1 MKNGKN
7 GKNGSNGK
15 DHKIAYIDGVA
26 HQIKSSHTS
35 VLKFVREHVGKD
47 KIPSLCDDPNLVPYG
62 ACRVCSVDVALKK
75 DGPTKTVA
83 SCHTPVTEGS
93 YILTNNEDLT
103 KLRKNIVELV
113 LTDHPMTCSTCE
125 VNNNC
130 ELQTV
135 ANDLGINEH
144 RYNKPKQN
152 KGIPKDTS
160 HAYMR
165 MNLDNCI
172 NCGRCVRACDEIQ
185 GSFVLTMSGR
195 GFDSKITTDNDLMF
209 GDSSCVSCGACAHT
223 CPTDAISD
231 VFASKSADYD
241 EKVRTTCSYCGVG
254 CNLEASVKDGK
265 VVSIDTP
272 KETEVNAGHT
282 CLKGRYAFGF
292 YDHPDRLRNP
302 LIKRN
307 GKFEKASW
315 DEAYDYIKN
324 KLEKIIKENGP
335 DAIAGISSA
344 RCTNEENY
352 VFQKMIRATI
362 GTNNI
367 DCCARI
373 CHSPTAWGMQQTF
386 GTGAATNSTEDIYH
400 ADLFLVIGANPTNA
414 HPVTGAKIKQ
424 QVMKGKKLIVLDPIT
439 TDVAKLADYHIRL
452 RPGTNVAVLNM
463 MLYFIVESK
472 LHKEDFIL
480 SRTEGF
486 ENFLK
491 EIKKLDID
499 HLAKVAGVDKQQV
512 KEAAIAYAT
521 AKNSME
527 FHGLGVTEQEQG
539 SKTVMLIADLAM
551 ITGNI
556 GRPGVGVNPLR
567 GQNNVQGAAD
577 MGCQPHQGAGYFPVA
592 DEKIQNFYTEKYG
605 VVHPTKAGLKIP
617 EIFDAA
623 INKEVKAVWI
633 IGEDVV
639 QTDPNS
645 AHVAKAMNS
654 LDLLVVQEIFMS
666 ETAKHAD
673 VVLPGTT
680 FLEKDGTFTNT
691 ERRVQRVNKAAEPL
705 PGTKPDG
712 LIVTEMM
719 QKLGYDQ
726 KLYDADEVLAE
737 IADVVPFF
745 KGITRE
751 RLGKL
756 GLQWPVKEDGT
767 DTKILHRKEF
777 KLGKGRI
784 KYFDW
789 KESSELEKNK
799 KDFPLILTTS
809 RVLQH
814 YNAATMTKRTK
825 NIKIVDEDILLIHP
839 KDAKYRELSTGD
851 VARLYSGR
859 GEVSLKVE
867 VTEKVKAGI
876 VFTTFH
882 FPEHMVNMVTG
893 HGKDEETMCA
903 EYKVSAVEVQKISN
917 QFKTEVSTEKDQA
930 EVTKTLRT

>member
-1 MKNGKN
+1 MSAEKR
-7 GKNGSNGK
+7 
-15 DHKIAYIDGVA
+15 KIAYIDGKPYE
-26 HQIKSSHTS
+26 IGSNHTS
-35 VLKFVREHVGKD
+35 ILKFVNSYLGEKKV
-47 KIPSLCDDPNLVPYG
+47 PTLCDDPNLVPYG
-62 ACRVCSVDVALKK
+62 ACRVCSVEVALEK
-75 DGPTKTVA
+75 DGPTKVVA
-83 SCHTPVTEGS
+83 SCHTPVDENQHIFTD
-93 YILTNNEDLT
+93 NEDL
-103 KLRKNIVELV
+103 KNLRKNIVELV
-113 LTDHPMTCSTCE
+113 LTDHPMNCNACE
-125 VNNNC
+125 VDQNC
-130 ELQTV
+130 ELQDV
-135 ANDLGINEH
+135 ANDLGIIKH
-144 RYNKPKQN
+144 RYNNPKQHN
-152 KGIPKDTS
+152 RVPKDTS
-160 HAYMR
+160 HDYMR

-195 GFDSKITTDNDLMF
+195 GFESRITTDNDMLF

-231 VFASKSADYD
+231 VFQSKSAKIDK
-241 EKVRTTCSYCGVG
+241 KVRTTCSYCGVG
-254 CNLEASVKDGK
+254 CNLETSIKDNK
-265 VVSIDTP
+265 VVAINTP

-282 CLKGRYAFGF
+282 CIKGRYAFGF
-292 YDHPDRLRNP
+292 YDHPDRLKSP

-307 GKFEKASW
+307 GKFEEVSW
-315 DEAYDYIKN
+315 DEAYDFIKKKLN
-324 KLEKIIKENGP
+324 KITKENGP
-335 DAIAGISSA
+335 DAVAGISSA

-352 VFQKMIRATI
+352 VFQKMIRAVI

-400 ADLFLVIGANPTNA
+400 ADLFIIIGANPSNA

-424 QVMKGKKLIVLDPIT
+424 QAMKGKKLIVIDPIT
-439 TDVAKLADYHIRL
+439 TELAKLADYHIKL

-463 MLYFIVESK
+463 MLYFIVKSK
-472 LHKEDFIL
+472 MYDKKFVET
-480 SRTEGF
+480 RTEGF
-486 ENFLK
+486 DTFVR
-491 EIKKLDID
+491 EIEKQNID
-499 HLAKVAGVDKQQV
+499 ELANIAGVDKQQV

-521 AKNSME
+521 ARNAME
-527 FHGLGVTEQEQG
+527 FHGLGVTEHTQG

-577 MGCQPHQGAGYFPVA
+577 MGCQPHQGAGYLPV
-592 DEKIQNFYTEKYG
+592 DDKKIQNFYTEKYG

-617 EIFDAA
+617 QIFDGAK
-623 INKEVKAVWI
+623 NKEVKALWI

-645 AHVAKAMNS
+645 THVVEALNS

-666 ETAKHAD
+666 ETAKLAT

-691 ERRVQRVNKAAEPL
+691 ERRIQRVNQAAKPL

-712 LIVTEMM
+712 IIVTEMM
-719 QKLGYDQ
+719 RKLDYNQ
-726 KLYDADEVLAE
+726 PIYDADQVLAE

-745 KGITRE
+745 KGVTRE
-751 RLGKL
+751 RLGKF
-756 GLQWPVKEDGT
+756 GLQWPVQEDGT
-767 DTKILHRKEF
+767 DTKILHKDTF
-777 KLGKGRI
+777 KLGKGRL
-784 KYFDW
+784 KNFNW
-789 KESSELEKNK
+789 QESPEIENNK
-799 KDFPLILTTS
+799 KDYPLILTTS

-814 YNAATMTKRTK
+814 YNAATMTRRTNNV
-825 NIKIVDEDILLIHP
+825 NIVKEDILLVHP
-839 KDAKYRELSTGD
+839 KDAEKRGLNIGD
-851 VARLYSGR
+851 IARLYSSR
-859 GEVSLKVE
+859 GEVALKVE
-867 VTEKVKAGI
+867 VTDKVKKGI

-917 QFKTEVSTEKDQA
+917 KFKTKIESSEKQA
-930 EVTKTLRT
+930 EVV

>member
-1 MKNGKN
+1 MSAEKRKV
-7 GKNGSNGK
+7 
-15 DHKIAYIDGVA
+15 AYIDGKPYEIG
-26 HQIKSSHTS
+26 QNHTS
-35 VLKFVREHVGKD
+35 ILKFVKSYLGEKKV
-47 KIPSLCDDPNLVPYG
+47 PTLCDDPNLAPYG
-62 ACRVCSVDVALKK
+62 ACRVCSVEVALEK
-75 DGPTKTVA
+75 DGPTKVVA
-83 SCHTPVTEGS
+83 SCHTPVGENQHIFTSNDG
-93 YILTNNEDLT
+93 LQN
-103 KLRKNIVELV
+103 LRKNIVELV
-113 LTDHPMTCSTCE
+113 LTDHPMNCDTCE
-125 VNNNC
+125 VDKNC

-135 ANDLGINEH
+135 ANDLGISDH
-144 RYNKPKQN
+144 RYNNPKQH
-152 KGIPKDTS
+152 KGTPKDTS
-160 HAYMR
+160 HSYMR

-195 GFDSKITTDNDLMF
+195 GFESRITTDNDMLF

-231 VFASKSADYD
+231 VFQSKSVKVDK
-241 EKVRTTCSYCGVG
+241 KVRTTCSYCGVG
-254 CNLEASVKDGK
+254 CNLETSIKDGK
-265 VVSIDTP
+265 VVAIDTP

-282 CLKGRYAFGF
+282 CIKGRYAFGF
-292 YDHPDRLRNP
+292 YDHPDRLRSP

-307 GKFEKASW
+307 GKFEEASW
-315 DEAYDYIKN
+315 DDAYEYIKQ
-324 KLEKIIKENGP
+324 KLEKIKNESGP

-352 VFQKMIRATI
+352 VFQKMIRAAI

-439 TDVAKLADYHIRL
+439 TDIAKLADYHIRL

-463 MLYFIVESK
+463 MLYYIVK
-472 LHKEDFIL
+472 GNLLNKDFVEN
-480 SRTEGF
+480 RTEGF
-486 ENFLK
+486 DEFLNH
-491 EIKKLDID
+491 INGLDID
-499 HLAKVAGVDKQQV
+499 HLASVAGVDKQLV

-527 FHGLGVTEQEQG
+527 FHGLGVTEHEQG

-556 GRPGVGVNPLR
+556 GRRGVGVNPLR

-592 DEKIQNFYTEKYG
+592 DKKIQDFYTEKYG
-605 VVHPTKAGLKIP
+605 AVHPTKAGLKIP

-623 INKEVKAVWI
+623 INKEVKGLWI
-633 IGEDVV
+633 IGEDIV

-645 AHVAKAMNS
+645 AHVIKAMES

-666 ETAKHAD
+666 ETAKLAD

-712 LIVTEMM
+712 VIVTEMM

-726 KLYDADEVLAE
+726 PTYDADQVLAE
-737 IADVVPFF
+737 VADVVPFF

-767 DTKILHRKEF
+767 DTKILHEKEF
-777 KLGKGRI
+777 KLGKGRL
-784 KYFDW
+784 KSFDW
-789 KESSELEKNK
+789 KESTEIKNNIK
-799 KDFPLILTTS
+799 EYPLILTTS

-814 YNAATMTKRTK
+814 YNAATMTRRTK
-825 NIKIVDEDILLIHP
+825 NLNIVDEDILLVNPI
-839 KDAKYRELSTGD
+839 DAKERELSNGD
-851 VARLYSGR
+851 IARLYSGR

-867 VTEKVKAGI
+867 VTDKVKEGI

-893 HGKDEETMCA
+893 DGKDEETKCA
-903 EYKVSAVEVQKISN
+903 EYKVSAVQVQKISN
-917 QFKTEVSTEKDQA
+917 KFKTEISPSEKQA
-930 EVTKTLRT
+930 EIVRN

>member
-1 MKNGKN
+1 MSAEKRKV
-7 GKNGSNGK
+7 
-15 DHKIAYIDGVA
+15 AYIDGKPYE
-26 HQIKSSHTS
+26 IGPNHTS
-35 VLKFVREHVGKD
+35 ILKFVKSYLGEKKV
-47 KIPSLCDDPNLVPYG
+47 PTLCDDPNLAPYG
-62 ACRVCSVDVALKK
+62 ACRVCSVEVALEK
-75 DGPTKTVA
+75 DGPTKVVA
-83 SCHTPVTEGS
+83 SCHTPVGENQHIFTSNEG
-93 YILTNNEDLT
+93 LQN
-103 KLRKNIVELV
+103 LRKNIVELV
-113 LTDHPMTCSTCE
+113 LTDHPMDCDTCE
-125 VNNNC
+125 VDQNC

-135 ANDLGINEH
+135 ANDLGISDH
-144 RYNKPKQN
+144 RYNNPKQH

-160 HAYMR
+160 HSYMR

-195 GFDSKITTDNDLMF
+195 GFESRITTDNDMLF

-231 VFASKSADYD
+231 VFQSKSAKVDK
-241 EKVRTTCSYCGVG
+241 KVRTTCSYCGVG
-254 CNLEASVKDGK
+254 CNLEASIKDGK
-265 VVSIDTP
+265 VVAIDTP

-282 CLKGRYAFGF
+282 CIKGRYAFGF
-292 YDHPDRLRNP
+292 YDHPDRLRSP
-302 LIKRN
+302 LVKRN
-307 GKFEKASW
+307 GKFEEASW
-315 DEAYDYIKN
+315 DEAYDYIK
-324 KLEKIIKENGP
+324 EKIEKIKNENGP

-352 VFQKMIRATI
+352 VFQKMIRAVV

-439 TDVAKLADYHIRL
+439 TDLAKLADYHIRL

-463 MLYFIVESK
+463 MLYYIVK
-472 LHKEDFIL
+472 GNLLNKDFVEN
-480 SRTEGF
+480 RTEGF
-486 ENFLK
+486 DEFLNH
-491 EIKKLDID
+491 INGLDID
-499 HLAKVAGVDKQQV
+499 HLASVAGVDKQLV

-527 FHGLGVTEQEQG
+527 FHGLGVTEHEQG

-556 GRPGVGVNPLR
+556 GRRGVGVNPLR

-592 DEKIQNFYTEKYG
+592 DKKIQEFYTEKYG

-623 INKEVKAVWI
+623 INKEVKGLWI
-633 IGEDVV
+633 IGEDIV

-645 AHVAKAMNS
+645 AHVIKAMES

-666 ETAKHAD
+666 ETAKLAD

-712 LIVTEMM
+712 VIVTDMM

-726 KLYDADEVLAE
+726 PTYDADQVLAE
-737 IADVVPFF
+737 VADVVPFF

-767 DTKILHRKEF
+767 DTKILHEKEF
-777 KLGKGRI
+777 KLGKGQL
-784 KYFDW
+784 KYFDF
-789 KESSELEKNK
+789 KESTEIKNNIK
-799 KDFPLILTTS
+799 EYPLILTTS

-814 YNAATMTKRTK
+814 YNAATMTRRTK
-825 NIKIVDEDILLIHP
+825 NLNIVDEDILLVNP
-839 KDAKYRELSTGD
+839 KDAKERELNNGD
-851 VARLYSGR
+851 IARLYSGR

-867 VTEKVKAGI
+867 VTDKVKEGI

-893 HGKDEETMCA
+893 DGKDEETKCA
-903 EYKVSAVEVQKISN
+903 EYKVSAVQVQKISN
-917 QFKTEVSTEKDQA
+917 KFKTEIQPGQNQA
-930 EVTKTLRT
+930 EVI

>member
-1 MKNGKN
+1 MSSEKR
-7 GKNGSNGK
+7 
-15 DHKIAYIDGVA
+15 KIAYIDGKPYE
-26 HQIKSSHTS
+26 IGPNHTS
-35 VLKFVREHVGKD
+35 ILKFVKSYLGEKKV
-47 KIPSLCDDPNLVPYG
+47 PTLCDDPNLAPYG
-62 ACRVCSVDVALKK
+62 ACRVCSVEVALEK
-75 DGPTKTVA
+75 DGPTKVVA
-83 SCHTPVTEGS
+83 SCHTPINENQYVF
-93 YILTNNEDLT
+93 TNNDNLES
-103 KLRKNIVELV
+103 LRKNIVELV
-113 LTDHPMTCSTCE
+113 ISDHPMNCSSCE
-125 VNNNC
+125 VDQNC

-135 ANDLGINEH
+135 ANDLGIKEH
-144 RYNKPKQN
+144 RYNNPKQH

-195 GFDSKITTDNDLMF
+195 GFESRITTDNDMMF

-231 VFASKSADYD
+231 VFQSKSAKVDK
-241 EKVRTTCSYCGVG
+241 KVRTTCSYCGVG
-254 CNLEASVKDGK
+254 CNLEASIKDGK
-265 VVSIDTP
+265 VVAIDTP

-282 CLKGRYAFGF
+282 CIKGRYAFGF
-292 YDHPDRLRNP
+292 YDHPDRLRSP
-302 LIKRN
+302 LIKRS
-307 GKFEKASW
+307 GKFEEASW
-315 DEAYDYIKN
+315 DEAYEYIKN
-324 KLEKIIKENGP
+324 KLEKIKKENGP

-352 VFQKMIRATI
+352 VFQKMIRAVV

-400 ADLFLVIGANPTNA
+400 ADLFIVIGANPTNA

-424 QVMKGKKLIVLDPIT
+424 QVMKGKKLIVLDPVT
-439 TDVAKLADYHIRL
+439 TELARLADYHIKL
-452 RPGTNVAVLNM
+452 KPGSNVAVLNM
-463 MLYFIVESK
+463 MLYFIVK
-472 LHKEDFIL
+472 GNLLNKDFVEK
-480 SRTEGF
+480 RTEGY
-486 ENFLK
+486 EEFLNH
-491 EIKKLDID
+491 INSLDID
-499 HLAKVAGVDKQQV
+499 HLANVAGVEKQLV

-521 AKNSME
+521 ANNSME
-527 FHGLGVTEQEQG
+527 FHGLGVTEHEQG

-556 GRPGVGVNPLR
+556 GRRGVGVNPLR

-592 DEKIQNFYTEKYG
+592 DKKIQEFYTEKYG

-623 INKEVKAVWI
+623 INKEVKGLWI
-633 IGEDVV
+633 IGEDIV

-645 AHVAKAMNS
+645 AHVIKAMES

-666 ETAKHAD
+666 ETAKLAD

-712 LIVTEMM
+712 VIVTDMM

-726 KLYDADEVLAE
+726 PTYDADQVLAE
-737 IADVVPFF
+737 VADVVPFF

-767 DTKILHRKEF
+767 DTKILHEKEF
-777 KLGKGRI
+777 KLGKGRL
-784 KYFDW
+784 KSFNW
-789 KESSELEKNK
+789 QESTELKNNK
-799 KDFPLILTTS
+799 KEYPLILTTS

-814 YNAATMTKRTK
+814 YNAATMTRRTK
-825 NIKIVDEDILLIHP
+825 NLKIVDEDILLLHP
-839 KDAKYRELSTGD
+839 SDAKSRELNSGD
-851 VARLYSGR
+851 IARLYSGR

-867 VTEKVKAGI
+867 VTDKVKEGI

-893 HGKDEETMCA
+893 DGKDEETKCA
-903 EYKVSAVEVQKISN
+903 EYKVSAVNVQKISN
-917 QFKTEVSTEKDQA
+917 KFKTEITPKEKEA
-930 EVTKTLRT
+930 EVR

>member
-1 MKNGKN
+1 MSAEKRKV
-7 GKNGSNGK
+7 
-15 DHKIAYIDGVA
+15 AYIDGKPYEIG
-26 HQIKSSHTS
+26 QNHTS
-35 VLKFVREHVGKD
+35 ILKFVKSYLGEKKV
-47 KIPSLCDDPNLVPYG
+47 PTLCDDPNLAPYG
-62 ACRVCSVDVALKK
+62 ACRVCSVEVALEK
-75 DGPTKTVA
+75 DGPTKVVA
-83 SCHTPVTEGS
+83 SCHTPVGENQHIFTS
-93 YILTNNEDLT
+93 NDSLQT
-103 KLRKNIVELV
+103 LRKNIVELV
-113 LTDHPMTCSTCE
+113 LTDHPMNCDTCE
-125 VNNNC
+125 VDKNC

-135 ANDLGINEH
+135 ANDLGINDH
-144 RYNKPKQN
+144 RYNNPKQH

-160 HAYMR
+160 HSYMR

-195 GFDSKITTDNDLMF
+195 GFESRITTDNDMLF

-231 VFASKSADYD
+231 VFQSKSVKVDK
-241 EKVRTTCSYCGVG
+241 KVRTTCSYCGVG
-254 CNLEASVKDGK
+254 CNLETSVKDGK
-265 VVSIDTP
+265 VVAIDTP

-282 CLKGRYAFGF
+282 CIKGRYAFGF
-292 YDHPDRLRNP
+292 YDHPDRLRSP

-307 GKFEKASW
+307 GKFEEVSW
-315 DEAYDYIKN
+315 DDAYEYIKQ
-324 KLEKIIKENGP
+324 KLEKIKNESGP

-352 VFQKMIRATI
+352 VFQKMIRAAI

-439 TDVAKLADYHIRL
+439 TDLAKLADYHIRL

-463 MLYFIVESK
+463 MLYYIVK
-472 LHKEDFIL
+472 GNIFNKDFVEN
-480 SRTEGF
+480 RTEGF
-486 ENFLK
+486 K
-491 EIKKLDID
+491 EFFNHIDSLDID
-499 HLAKVAGVDKQQV
+499 HLASVAGVDKQLV

-527 FHGLGVTEQEQG
+527 FHGLGVTEHEQG

-556 GRPGVGVNPLR
+556 GRRGVGVNPLR

-592 DEKIQNFYTEKYG
+592 DKKIQDFYTEKYG
-605 VVHPTKAGLKIP
+605 AVHPTKAGLKIP

-623 INKEVKAVWI
+623 INKEVKGLWI
-633 IGEDVV
+633 IGEDIV

-645 AHVAKAMNS
+645 AHVIKAMES

-666 ETAKHAD
+666 ETAKLAD

-712 LIVTEMM
+712 VIVTEMM
-719 QKLGYDQ
+719 QKLGFDQ
-726 KLYDADEVLAE
+726 PIYDADQVLAE
-737 IADVVPFF
+737 VADVVPFF

-767 DTKILHRKEF
+767 DTKILHEKEF
-777 KLGKGRI
+777 KLGKGQL

-789 KESSELEKNK
+789 KESTEIKNNIK
-799 KDFPLILTTS
+799 EYPLILTTS

-814 YNAATMTKRTK
+814 YNAATMTRRTK
-825 NIKIVDEDILLIHP
+825 NLNIVDEDILLVNPI
-839 KDAKYRELSTGD
+839 DAKERELNNGD
-851 VARLYSGR
+851 IARLYSGR

-867 VTEKVKAGI
+867 VTDKVKEGI

-893 HGKDEETMCA
+893 DGKDEETKCA
-903 EYKVSAVEVQKISN
+903 EYKVSAVQVQKISN
-917 QFKTEVSTEKDQA
+917 KFKTEISPSEKEAQITR
-930 EVTKTLRT
+930 V

>member
-1 MKNGKN
+1 MSSEKR
-7 GKNGSNGK
+7 
-15 DHKIAYIDGVA
+15 KIAYIDGKPYE
-26 HQIKSSHTS
+26 IGTNHTS
-35 VLKFVREHVGKD
+35 ILKFVKSYLGEKKV
-47 KIPSLCDDPNLVPYG
+47 PTLCDDPNLAPYG
-62 ACRVCSVDVALKK
+62 ACRVCSVEVALEK
-75 DGPTKTVA
+75 DGPTKVVA
-83 SCHTPVTEGS
+83 SCHTPVGENQHIFTSNDE
-93 YILTNNEDLT
+93 LQ

-113 LTDHPMTCSTCE
+113 LTDHPMNCETCE
-125 VNNNC
+125 VDQNC

-135 ANDLGINEH
+135 ANDLGIKEH
-144 RYNKPKQN
+144 RYNNPKQH

-195 GFDSKITTDNDLMF
+195 GFESRITTDNDMLF

-231 VFASKSADYD
+231 VFQSKSAKVDK
-241 EKVRTTCSYCGVG
+241 KVRTTCSYCGVG
-254 CNLEASVKDGK
+254 CNLEASIKDGK
-265 VVSIDTP
+265 VVAIDTP

-282 CLKGRYAFGF
+282 CIKGRYAFGF
-292 YDHPDRLRNP
+292 YDHPDRLRSP

-307 GKFEKASW
+307 GKFEEASW

-324 KLEKIIKENGP
+324 KLDKIKKDNGP

-352 VFQKMIRATI
+352 VFQKMIRAVV

-424 QVMKGKKLIVLDPIT
+424 QVMKGKKLIVLDPVT
-439 TDVAKLADYHIRL
+439 TELAKLADYHIRL
-452 RPGTNVAVLNM
+452 KPGSNVAVLNM
-463 MLYFIVESK
+463 MLYFIVK
-472 LHKEDFIL
+472 GNLLNKDFVEK
-480 SRTEGF
+480 RTEGF
-486 ENFLK
+486 EEFLNH
-491 EIKKLDID
+491 INSLDID
-499 HLAKVAGVDKQQV
+499 HLANVAGVDKQLV

-521 AKNSME
+521 ANNSME
-527 FHGLGVTEQEQG
+527 FHGLGVTEHEQG

-556 GRPGVGVNPLR
+556 GRRGVGVNPLR

-592 DEKIQNFYTEKYG
+592 DEKIQKFYTEKYG

-623 INKEVKAVWI
+623 INKQVKGLWI
-633 IGEDVV
+633 IGEDIV

-645 AHVAKAMNS
+645 AHVIKAMEA

-666 ETAKHAD
+666 ETAKLAD

-712 LIVTEMM
+712 VIVTEMM

-726 KLYDADEVLAE
+726 PTYDADQVLAE
-737 IADVVPFF
+737 VADVVPFF

-751 RLGKL
+751 RLGKF

-767 DTKILHRKEF
+767 DTKILHEKEF
-777 KLGKGRI
+777 KLGKGRL
-784 KYFDW
+784 KSFHW
-789 KESSELEKNK
+789 QESTELKNNK
-799 KDFPLILTTS
+799 KEYPLILTTS

-814 YNAATMTKRTK
+814 YNAATMTRRTK
-825 NIKIVDEDILLIHP
+825 NLKIVDEDILLVHP
-839 KDAKYRELSTGD
+839 NDAKSRELNSGD
-851 VARLYSGR
+851 IARLYSGR

-867 VTEKVKAGI
+867 VTDKVKEGI

-893 HGKDEETMCA
+893 DGKDEETKCA
-903 EYKVSAVEVQKISN
+903 EYKVSAVNVQKISN
-917 QFKTEVSTEKDQA
+917 KFKTEITPKETEA
-930 EVTKTLRT
+930 EVR

>member
-1 MKNGKN
+1 MSAEKRKV
-7 GKNGSNGK
+7 
-15 DHKIAYIDGVA
+15 AYIDGKPYEIG
-26 HQIKSSHTS
+26 QNHTS
-35 VLKFVREHVGKD
+35 ILKFVKSYLGEKKV
-47 KIPSLCDDPNLVPYG
+47 PTLCDDPNLAPYG
-62 ACRVCSVDVALKK
+62 ACRVCSVEVALEK
-75 DGPTKTVA
+75 DGPTKVVA
-83 SCHTPVTEGS
+83 SCHTPVGENQHIFTSNDG
-93 YILTNNEDLT
+93 LKN
-103 KLRKNIVELV
+103 LRKNIVELV
-113 LTDHPMTCSTCE
+113 LTDHPMNCDTCE
-125 VNNNC
+125 VDKNC

-135 ANDLGINEH
+135 ANDLGISDH
-144 RYNKPKQN
+144 RYNNPKQH
-152 KGIPKDTS
+152 KGTPKDTS
-160 HAYMR
+160 HSYMR

-195 GFDSKITTDNDLMF
+195 GFESRITTDNDMLF

-231 VFASKSADYD
+231 VFQSKSVKVDK
-241 EKVRTTCSYCGVG
+241 KVRTTCSYCGVG
-254 CNLEASVKDGK
+254 CNLETSVKDGK
-265 VVSIDTP
+265 VVAIDTP

-282 CLKGRYAFGF
+282 CIKGRYAFGF
-292 YDHPDRLRNP
+292 YDHPDRLRSP

-307 GKFEKASW
+307 GKFEEASW
-315 DEAYDYIKN
+315 DDAYEYIKQ
-324 KLEKIIKENGP
+324 KLEKIKNESGP

-352 VFQKMIRATI
+352 VFQKMIRAAI

-439 TDVAKLADYHIRL
+439 TDIAKLADYHIRL

-463 MLYFIVESK
+463 MLYYIVK
-472 LHKEDFIL
+472 GNLLNKDFVEN
-480 SRTEGF
+480 RTEGF
-486 ENFLK
+486 DEFLNH
-491 EIKKLDID
+491 INGLDID
-499 HLAKVAGVDKQQV
+499 HLASVAGVDKQLV

-527 FHGLGVTEQEQG
+527 FHGLGVTEHEQG

-556 GRPGVGVNPLR
+556 GRRGVRVNPLR

-592 DEKIQNFYTEKYG
+592 DKKIQDFYTEKYG
-605 VVHPTKAGLKIP
+605 AVHPTKAGLKIP

-623 INKEVKAVWI
+623 INKEVKGLWI
-633 IGEDVV
+633 IGEDIV

-645 AHVAKAMNS
+645 AHVIKAMES

-666 ETAKHAD
+666 ETAKLAD

-712 LIVTEMM
+712 VIVTEMM

-726 KLYDADEVLAE
+726 PTYDADQVLAE
-737 IADVVPFF
+737 VADVVPFF

-767 DTKILHRKEF
+767 DTKILHEKEF
-777 KLGKGRI
+777 KLGKGRL
-784 KYFDW
+784 KSFDW
-789 KESSELEKNK
+789 KESTEIKNNIK
-799 KDFPLILTTS
+799 EYPLILTTS

-814 YNAATMTKRTK
+814 YNAATMTRRTK
-825 NIKIVDEDILLIHP
+825 NLNIVDEDILLVNP
-839 KDAKYRELSTGD
+839 LDAKERELSNGD
-851 VARLYSGR
+851 IARLYSGR

-867 VTEKVKAGI
+867 VTDKVKEGI

-893 HGKDEETMCA
+893 DGKDEETKCA
-903 EYKVSAVEVQKISN
+903 EYKVSAVQVQKISN
-917 QFKTEVSTEKDQA
+917 KFKTEISPSEKQA
-930 EVTKTLRT
+930 EIVRN

>member
-1 MKNGKN
+1 MSAEKR
-7 GKNGSNGK
+7 
-15 DHKIAYIDGVA
+15 KIAYIDGKPYEIG
-26 HQIKSSHTS
+26 QNHTS
-35 VLKFVREHVGKD
+35 ILKFVKSYLGEKKV
-47 KIPSLCDDPNLVPYG
+47 PTLCDDPNLAPYG
-62 ACRVCSVDVALKK
+62 ACRVCSVEVALEK
-75 DGPTKTVA
+75 DGPTKVVA
-83 SCHTPVTEGS
+83 SCHTPVGENQHIFTSNEG
-93 YILTNNEDLT
+93 LQN
-103 KLRKNIVELV
+103 LRKNIVELV
-113 LTDHPMTCSTCE
+113 LTDHPMNCDTCE
-125 VNNNC
+125 VDKNC

-135 ANDLGINEH
+135 ANDLGISDH
-144 RYNKPKQN
+144 RYNNPKQH
-152 KGIPKDTS
+152 KGTPKDTS
-160 HAYMR
+160 HSYMR

-195 GFDSKITTDNDLMF
+195 GFESRITTDNDMLF

-231 VFASKSADYD
+231 VFQSKSVKVDK
-241 EKVRTTCSYCGVG
+241 KVRTTCSYCGVG
-254 CNLEASVKDGK
+254 CNLETSVKDGK
-265 VVSIDTP
+265 VVAIDTP

-282 CLKGRYAFGF
+282 CIKGRYAFGF
-292 YDHPDRLRNP
+292 YDHPDRLRSP

-307 GKFEKASW
+307 GKFEEASW
-315 DEAYDYIKN
+315 DDAYEYIKQ
-324 KLEKIIKENGP
+324 KLEKIKNESGP

-352 VFQKMIRATI
+352 VFQKMIRAAI

-439 TDVAKLADYHIRL
+439 TDIAKLADYHIRL

-463 MLYFIVESK
+463 MLYYIVK
-472 LHKEDFIL
+472 GNLLNKDFVEN
-480 SRTEGF
+480 RTEGF
-486 ENFLK
+486 DEFLNH
-491 EIKKLDID
+491 INGLDID
-499 HLAKVAGVDKQQV
+499 HLASVAGVDKQLV

-527 FHGLGVTEQEQG
+527 FHGLGVTEHEQG

-556 GRPGVGVNPLR
+556 GRRGVGVNPLR

-592 DEKIQNFYTEKYG
+592 DKKIQDFYTEKYG
-605 VVHPTKAGLKIP
+605 AVHPTKAGLKIP

-623 INKEVKAVWI
+623 INKEVKGLWI
-633 IGEDVV
+633 IGEDIV

-645 AHVAKAMNS
+645 AHVIKAMES

-666 ETAKHAD
+666 ETAKLAD

-712 LIVTEMM
+712 VIVTEMM

-726 KLYDADEVLAE
+726 PTYDADQVLAE
-737 IADVVPFF
+737 VADVVPFF

-767 DTKILHRKEF
+767 DTKILHEKEF
-777 KLGKGRI
+777 KLGKGRL
-784 KYFDW
+784 KSFDW
-789 KESSELEKNK
+789 KESTEIKNNIK
-799 KDFPLILTTS
+799 EYPLILTTS

-814 YNAATMTKRTK
+814 YNAATMTRRTK
-825 NIKIVDEDILLIHP
+825 NLNIVDEDILLVNPI
-839 KDAKYRELSTGD
+839 DAKERELNNGD
-851 VARLYSGR
+851 IARLYSGR

-867 VTEKVKAGI
+867 VTDKVKEGI

-893 HGKDEETMCA
+893 DGKDEETKCA
-903 EYKVSAVEVQKISN
+903 EYKVSAVQVQKISN
-917 QFKTEVSTEKDQA
+917 KFKTEISPSKKQA
-930 EVTKTLRT
+930 EIVRN

>member
-1 MKNGKN
+1 MSSEKR
-7 GKNGSNGK
+7 
-15 DHKIAYIDGVA
+15 KIAYIDGKPYE
-26 HQIKSSHTS
+26 IGPNHTS
-35 VLKFVREHVGKD
+35 ILKFVKSYLGEKKV
-47 KIPSLCDDPNLVPYG
+47 PTLCDDPNLAPYG
-62 ACRVCSVDVALKK
+62 ACRVCSVEVALEK
-75 DGPTKTVA
+75 DGPTKVVA
-83 SCHTPVTEGS
+83 SCHTPVGENQHIFTSNDE
-93 YILTNNEDLT
+93 LQ

-113 LTDHPMTCSTCE
+113 LTDHPMNCETCE
-125 VNNNC
+125 VDQNC

-135 ANDLGINEH
+135 ANDLGIKEH
-144 RYNKPKQN
+144 RYNNPKQH
-152 KGIPKDTS
+152 KGIPRDTS

-195 GFDSKITTDNDLMF
+195 GFESRITTDNDMLF

-231 VFASKSADYD
+231 VFQSKSAKVDK
-241 EKVRTTCSYCGVG
+241 KVRTTCSYCGVG
-254 CNLEASVKDGK
+254 CNLEASIKDGK
-265 VVSIDTP
+265 VVAIDTP

-282 CLKGRYAFGF
+282 CIKGRYAFGF
-292 YDHPDRLRNP
+292 YDHPDRLRSP

-307 GKFEKASW
+307 GKFEEASW
-315 DEAYDYIKN
+315 DEAYEYIKN
-324 KLEKIIKENGP
+324 KLEKIKKENGP

-352 VFQKMIRATI
+352 VFQKMIRAVV

-400 ADLFLVIGANPTNA
+400 ADLFLVIGANSTNA

-439 TDVAKLADYHIRL
+439 TELAKLADYHIRL

-463 MLYFIVESK
+463 MLYFIVK
-472 LHKEDFIL
+472 GNLFNKEFVNN
-480 SRTEGF
+480 RTEGF
-486 ENFLK
+486 EEFLNH
-491 EIKKLDID
+491 INNLDID
-499 HLAKVAGVDKQQV
+499 HLASVAGVDKQQV

-521 AKNSME
+521 ARNAME
-527 FHGLGVTEQEQG
+527 FHGLGVTEHEQG

-556 GRPGVGVNPLR
+556 GRKGVGVNPLR

-577 MGCQPHQGAGYFPVA
+577 MGCQPHQGAGYFEVA
-592 DEKIQNFYTEKYG
+592 DKKIQDFYTEKYG

-623 INKEVKAVWI
+623 IKKEVKGLWI
-633 IGEDVV
+633 IGEDIV

-645 AHVAKAMNS
+645 AHVVKAMEA

-666 ETAKHAD
+666 ETAKLAD

-691 ERRVQRVNKAAEPL
+691 ERRVQRVNKAAEPF

-712 LIVTEMM
+712 VIVTEMM

-726 KLYDADEVLAE
+726 PVYDADQVLAE
-737 IADVVPFF
+737 VADVVPFF

-751 RLGKL
+751 RLGKF

-767 DTKILHRKEF
+767 DTKILHEKEF
-777 KLGKGRI
+777 KLGKGRL
-784 KYFDW
+784 KSFNW
-789 KESSELEKNK
+789 QESTELKKNK
-799 KDFPLILTTS
+799 KEYPLILTTS

-814 YNAATMTKRTK
+814 YNAATMTRRTK
-825 NIKIVDEDILLIHP
+825 NLKLVDEDILLVHP
-839 KDAKYRELSTGD
+839 NDAKSRELNTGD
-851 VARLYSGR
+851 IARLYSGR

-867 VTEKVKAGI
+867 VTDKVKEGI

-893 HGKDEETMCA
+893 DGKDEETKCA
-903 EYKVSAVEVQKISN
+903 EYKVSAVNVQKISN
-917 QFKTEVSTEKDQA
+917 KFKTEITPKETEA
-930 EVTKTLRT
+930 EVR

>member
-1 MKNGKN
+1 MSAEKR
-7 GKNGSNGK
+7 
-15 DHKIAYIDGVA
+15 KIAYIDGKPYEIG
-26 HQIKSSHTS
+26 QNHTS
-35 VLKFVREHVGKD
+35 ILKFVKSYLGEKKV
-47 KIPSLCDDPNLVPYG
+47 PTLCDDPNLAPYG
-62 ACRVCSVDVALKK
+62 ACRVCSVEVALEK
-75 DGPTKTVA
+75 DGPTKVVA
-83 SCHTPVTEGS
+83 SCHTPVGENQHIFTSNDG
-93 YILTNNEDLT
+93 LQN
-103 KLRKNIVELV
+103 LRKNIVELV
-113 LTDHPMTCSTCE
+113 LTDHPMNCDTCE
-125 VNNNC
+125 VDKNC

-135 ANDLGINEH
+135 ANDLGISDH
-144 RYNKPKQN
+144 RYNNPKQH
-152 KGIPKDTS
+152 KGTPKDTS
-160 HAYMR
+160 HSYMR

-195 GFDSKITTDNDLMF
+195 GFESRITTDNDMLF

-231 VFASKSADYD
+231 VFQSKSVKVDK
-241 EKVRTTCSYCGVG
+241 KVRTTCSYCGVG
-254 CNLEASVKDGK
+254 CNLETSVKDGK
-265 VVSIDTP
+265 VVAIDTP

-282 CLKGRYAFGF
+282 CIKGRYAFGF
-292 YDHPDRLRNP
+292 YDHPDRLRSP

-307 GKFEKASW
+307 GKFEEASW
-315 DEAYDYIKN
+315 DDAYEYIKQ
-324 KLEKIIKENGP
+324 KLEKIKNESGP

-352 VFQKMIRATI
+352 VFQKMIRAAI

-439 TDVAKLADYHIRL
+439 TDIAKLADYHIRL

-463 MLYFIVESK
+463 MLYYIVK
-472 LHKEDFIL
+472 GNLLNKDFVEN
-480 SRTEGF
+480 RTEGF
-486 ENFLK
+486 DEFLNH
-491 EIKKLDID
+491 INGLDID
-499 HLAKVAGVDKQQV
+499 HLASVAGVDKQLV

-527 FHGLGVTEQEQG
+527 FHGLGVTEHEQG

-556 GRPGVGVNPLR
+556 GRRGVGVNPLR

-592 DEKIQNFYTEKYG
+592 DKKIQDFYTEKYG
-605 VVHPTKAGLKIP
+605 AVHPTKAGLKIP

-623 INKEVKAVWI
+623 ISKEVKGLWI
-633 IGEDVV
+633 IGEDIV

-645 AHVAKAMNS
+645 AHVIKAMES

-666 ETAKHAD
+666 ETAKLAD

-712 LIVTEMM
+712 VIVTEMM

-726 KLYDADEVLAE
+726 PTYDADQVLAE
-737 IADVVPFF
+737 VADVVPFF

-767 DTKILHRKEF
+767 DTKILHEKEF
-777 KLGKGRI
+777 KLGKGRL
-784 KYFDW
+784 KSFDW
-789 KESSELEKNK
+789 KESTEIKNNIK
-799 KDFPLILTTS
+799 EYPLILTTS

-814 YNAATMTKRTK
+814 YNAATMTRRTK
-825 NIKIVDEDILLIHP
+825 NLNIVDEDILLVNPI
-839 KDAKYRELSTGD
+839 DAKERELSNGD
-851 VARLYSGR
+851 IARLYSGR

-867 VTEKVKAGI
+867 VTDKVKEGI

-893 HGKDEETMCA
+893 DGKDEETKCA
-903 EYKVSAVEVQKISN
+903 EYKVSAVQVQKISN
-917 QFKTEVSTEKDQA
+917 KFKTEISPSEKQA
-930 EVTKTLRT
+930 EIVRN

>member
-1 MKNGKN
+1 MSAEKR
-7 GKNGSNGK
+7 
-15 DHKIAYIDGVA
+15 KIAYIDGKPYE
-26 HQIKSSHTS
+26 IGSNHTS
-35 VLKFVREHVGKD
+35 ILKFVNSYLGEKKV
-47 KIPSLCDDPNLVPYG
+47 PTLCDDPNLVPYG
-62 ACRVCSVDVALKK
+62 ACRVCSVEVALEK
-75 DGPTKTVA
+75 DGPTKVVA
-83 SCHTPVTEGS
+83 SCHTPVDENQHIFTD
-93 YILTNNEDLT
+93 NEDLIN
-103 KLRKNIVELV
+103 LRKNIVELV
-113 LTDHPMTCSTCE
+113 LTDHPMNCNACE
-125 VNNNC
+125 VDQNC
-130 ELQTV
+130 ELQDV
-135 ANDLGINEH
+135 ANDLGIIKH
-144 RYNKPKQN
+144 RYNNPKQH
-152 KGIPKDTS
+152 KRVPKDTS
-160 HAYMR
+160 HDYMR

-195 GFDSKITTDNDLMF
+195 GFESRITTDNDMLF

-231 VFASKSADYD
+231 VFQSKSANVDN
-241 EKVRTTCSYCGVG
+241 KVRTTCSYCGVG
-254 CNLEASVKDGK
+254 CNLETSIKDNK
-265 VVSIDTP
+265 VVAINTP

-282 CLKGRYAFGF
+282 CIKGRYAFGF
-292 YDHPDRLRNP
+292 YDHPDRLKSP

-307 GKFEKASW
+307 GKFEEVSW
-315 DEAYDYIKN
+315 DEAYDFIKKKLN
-324 KLEKIIKENGP
+324 KITKENGA
-335 DAIAGISSA
+335 DAVAGISSA

-352 VFQKMIRATI
+352 VFQKMIRAVI

-386 GTGAATNSTEDIYH
+386 GTGAATNSTEDIYQ
-400 ADLFLVIGANPTNA
+400 ADLFIVIGANPNNA

-424 QVMKGKKLIVLDPIT
+424 QAMKGKKLIVIDPIT
-439 TDVAKLADYHIRL
+439 TELAKLADYHIKL

-463 MLYFIVESK
+463 MLYFIVKSK
-472 LHKEDFIL
+472 MYDKKFVET
-480 SRTEGF
+480 RTEGF
-486 ENFLK
+486 DTFVR
-491 EIKKLDID
+491 EIEKQNID
-499 HLAKVAGVDKQQV
+499 ELANIAGVDKQQV

-521 AKNSME
+521 ARNAME
-527 FHGLGVTEQEQG
+527 FHGLGVTEHTQG

-577 MGCQPHQGAGYFPVA
+577 MGCQPHQGAGYLPV
-592 DEKIQNFYTEKYG
+592 DDKKIQNFYTEKYG

-617 EIFDAA
+617 QIFDGAK
-623 INKEVKAVWI
+623 NKEVKALWI

-645 AHVAKAMNS
+645 THVVEALNS

-666 ETAKHAD
+666 ETAKLAT

-691 ERRVQRVNKAAEPL
+691 ERRIQRVNQAAKPL

-712 LIVTEMM
+712 IIVTEMM
-719 QKLGYDQ
+719 RKLDYNQ
-726 KLYDADEVLAE
+726 PIYDADQVLAE

-745 KGITRE
+745 KGVTRE
-751 RLGKL
+751 RLGKF
-756 GLQWPVKEDGT
+756 GLQWPVQEDGT
-767 DTKILHRKEF
+767 DTKILHKDTF
-777 KLGKGRI
+777 KLGKGRL
-784 KYFDW
+784 KNFNW
-789 KESSELEKNK
+789 QESPEIENNK
-799 KDFPLILTTS
+799 KDYPLILTTS

-814 YNAATMTKRTK
+814 YNAATMTRRTNNV
-825 NIKIVDEDILLIHP
+825 NIVKEDILLVHP
-839 KDAKYRELSTGD
+839 KDAEKRGLNTGD
-851 VARLYSGR
+851 IGRLYSSR
-859 GEVSLKVE
+859 GEVALKVE
-867 VTEKVKAGI
+867 VTDKVKKGI

-917 QFKTEVSTEKDQA
+917 KFKTKIESSEKQA
-930 EVTKTLRT
+930 EEV

>member
-1 MKNGKN
+1 MSAEKRKV
-7 GKNGSNGK
+7 
-15 DHKIAYIDGVA
+15 AYIDGKPYE
-26 HQIKSSHTS
+26 IGPNHTS
-35 VLKFVREHVGKD
+35 ILKFVKSYLGEKKV
-47 KIPSLCDDPNLVPYG
+47 PTLCDDPNLAPYG
-62 ACRVCSVDVALKK
+62 ACRVCSVEVALEK
-75 DGPTKTVA
+75 DGPTKVVA
-83 SCHTPVTEGS
+83 SCHTPVGENQHIFTSNDG
-93 YILTNNEDLT
+93 LQN
-103 KLRKNIVELV
+103 LRKNIVELV
-113 LTDHPMTCSTCE
+113 LTDHPMNCDTCE
-125 VNNNC
+125 VDKNC

-135 ANDLGINEH
+135 ANDLGISDH
-144 RYNKPKQN
+144 RYNNPKQH
-152 KGIPKDTS
+152 KGTPKDTS
-160 HAYMR
+160 HSYMR

-195 GFDSKITTDNDLMF
+195 GFESRITTDNDMLF

-231 VFASKSADYD
+231 VFQSKSVKVDK
-241 EKVRTTCSYCGVG
+241 KVRTTCSYCGVG
-254 CNLEASVKDGK
+254 CNLETSVKDGK
-265 VVSIDTP
+265 VVAIDTP

-282 CLKGRYAFGF
+282 CIKGRYAFGF
-292 YDHPDRLRNP
+292 YDHPDRLRSP

-307 GKFEKASW
+307 GKFEEVSW
-315 DEAYDYIKN
+315 DDAYEYIKQ
-324 KLEKIIKENGP
+324 KIEKIKNESGP

-352 VFQKMIRATI
+352 VFQKMIRAAI

-439 TDVAKLADYHIRL
+439 TDIAKLADYHIRL

-463 MLYFIVESK
+463 MLYYIVK
-472 LHKEDFIL
+472 GNLLNKDFVEN
-480 SRTEGF
+480 RTEGF
-486 ENFLK
+486 DEFLNH
-491 EIKKLDID
+491 INGLDID
-499 HLAKVAGVDKQQV
+499 HLASVAGVDKQLV

-527 FHGLGVTEQEQG
+527 FHGLGVTEHEQG

-556 GRPGVGVNPLR
+556 GRRGVGVNPLR

-592 DEKIQNFYTEKYG
+592 DKKIQDFYTEKYG
-605 VVHPTKAGLKIP
+605 AVHPTKAGLKIP

-623 INKEVKAVWI
+623 INKEVKGLWI
-633 IGEDVV
+633 IGEDIV

-645 AHVAKAMNS
+645 AHVIKAMES

-666 ETAKHAD
+666 ETAKLAD

-712 LIVTEMM
+712 VIVTEMM

-726 KLYDADEVLAE
+726 PTYDADQVLAE
-737 IADVVPFF
+737 VADVVPFF

-767 DTKILHRKEF
+767 DTKILHEKEF
-777 KLGKGRI
+777 KLGKGRL
-784 KYFDW
+784 KSFDW
-789 KESSELEKNK
+789 KESTEIKNNIK
-799 KDFPLILTTS
+799 EYPLILTTS

-814 YNAATMTKRTK
+814 YNAATMTRRTK
-825 NIKIVDEDILLIHP
+825 NLNIVDEDILLVNPI
-839 KDAKYRELSTGD
+839 DAKERELNNGD
-851 VARLYSGR
+851 IARLYSGR

-867 VTEKVKAGI
+867 VTDKVKEGI

-893 HGKDEETMCA
+893 DGKDEETKCA
-903 EYKVSAVEVQKISN
+903 EYKVSAVQVQKISN
-917 QFKTEVSTEKDQA
+917 KFKTEISPSEKQA
-930 EVTKTLRT
+930 EIVRN

>member
-1 MKNGKN
+1 MSSEKR
-7 GKNGSNGK
+7 
-15 DHKIAYIDGVA
+15 KIAYIDGKPYEIG
-26 HQIKSSHTS
+26 QNHTS
-35 VLKFVREHVGKD
+35 ILKFVKSYLGEKKV
-47 KIPSLCDDPNLVPYG
+47 PTLCDDPNLVPYG
-62 ACRVCSVDVALKK
+62 ACRVCSVEVALEK
-75 DGPTKTVA
+75 DGPTKVVA
-83 SCHTPVTEGS
+83 SCHTPVGENQHIFTSNEG
-93 YILTNNEDLT
+93 LQN
-103 KLRKNIVELV
+103 LRKNIVELV
-113 LTDHPMTCSTCE
+113 LTDHPMNCDTCE
-125 VNNNC
+125 VDKNC

-135 ANDLGINEH
+135 ANDLGISDH
-144 RYNKPKQN
+144 RYNNPKQH
-152 KGIPKDTS
+152 KGTPKDTS
-160 HAYMR
+160 HSYMR

-195 GFDSKITTDNDLMF
+195 GFESRITTDNDMLF

-231 VFASKSADYD
+231 VFQSKSVKVDK
-241 EKVRTTCSYCGVG
+241 KVRTTCSYCGVG
-254 CNLEASVKDGK
+254 CNLETSVKDGK
-265 VVSIDTP
+265 VVAIDTP

-282 CLKGRYAFGF
+282 CIKGRYAFGF
-292 YDHPDRLRNP
+292 YDHPDRLRSP
-302 LIKRN
+302 LIKKN
-307 GKFEKASW
+307 GKFEEASW
-315 DEAYDYIKN
+315 DDAYKYIKQ
-324 KLEKIIKENGP
+324 KLEKIKNESGP

-352 VFQKMIRATI
+352 VFQKMIRAAI

-439 TDVAKLADYHIRL
+439 TDIAKLADYHIRL

-463 MLYFIVESK
+463 MLYYIVK
-472 LHKEDFIL
+472 GNLLNKDFVEN
-480 SRTEGF
+480 RTEGF
-486 ENFLK
+486 DEFLNH
-491 EIKKLDID
+491 INGLDID
-499 HLAKVAGVDKQQV
+499 HLASVAGVDKQLV

-527 FHGLGVTEQEQG
+527 FHGLGVTEHEQG

-556 GRPGVGVNPLR
+556 GRRGVGVNPLR

-592 DEKIQNFYTEKYG
+592 DKKIQDFYTEKYG
-605 VVHPTKAGLKIP
+605 AVHPTKAGLKIP

-623 INKEVKAVWI
+623 INKEVKGLWI
-633 IGEDVV
+633 IGEDIV

-645 AHVAKAMNS
+645 AHVIKAMQS

-666 ETAKHAD
+666 ETAKLAD

-712 LIVTEMM
+712 VIVTEMM

-726 KLYDADEVLAE
+726 PTYDADQVLAE
-737 IADVVPFF
+737 VADVVPFF

-767 DTKILHRKEF
+767 DTKILHEKEF
-777 KLGKGRI
+777 KLGKGRL
-784 KYFDW
+784 KSFDW
-789 KESSELEKNK
+789 KESTEIKNNIK
-799 KDFPLILTTS
+799 EYPLILTTS

-814 YNAATMTKRTK
+814 YNAATMTRRTK
-825 NIKIVDEDILLIHP
+825 NLNIIDEDILLVNPI
-839 KDAKYRELSTGD
+839 DAKERELNNGD
-851 VARLYSGR
+851 IARLYSGR

-867 VTEKVKAGI
+867 VTDKVKEGI

-893 HGKDEETMCA
+893 DGKDEETKCA
-903 EYKVSAVEVQKISN
+903 EYKVSAVQVQKISN
-917 QFKTEVSTEKDQA
+917 KFKTEISPSEKQA
-930 EVTKTLRT
+930 EIVRN

>member
-1 MKNGKN
+1 MSAEKR
-7 GKNGSNGK
+7 
-15 DHKIAYIDGVA
+15 KIAYIDGKPYEIG
-26 HQIKSSHTS
+26 QNHTS
-35 VLKFVREHVGKD
+35 ILKFVKSYLGEKKV
-47 KIPSLCDDPNLVPYG
+47 PTLCDDPNLAPYG
-62 ACRVCSVDVALKK
+62 ACRVCSVEVALEK
-75 DGPTKTVA
+75 DGPTKVVA
-83 SCHTPVTEGS
+83 SCHTPVGENQHIFTSNEG
-93 YILTNNEDLT
+93 LQN
-103 KLRKNIVELV
+103 LRKNIVELV
-113 LTDHPMTCSTCE
+113 LTDHPMNCDTCE
-125 VNNNC
+125 VDKNC

-135 ANDLGINEH
+135 ANDLGISDH
-144 RYNKPKQN
+144 RYNNPKQH
-152 KGIPKDTS
+152 KGTPKDTS
-160 HAYMR
+160 HSYMR

-195 GFDSKITTDNDLMF
+195 GFESRITTDNDMLF

-231 VFASKSADYD
+231 VFQSKSVKVDK
-241 EKVRTTCSYCGVG
+241 KVRTTCSYCGVG
-254 CNLEASVKDGK
+254 CNLETSVKDGK
-265 VVSIDTP
+265 VVAIDTP

-282 CLKGRYAFGF
+282 CIKGRYAFGF
-292 YDHPDRLRNP
+292 YDHPDRLRSP
-302 LIKRN
+302 LIKKN
-307 GKFEKASW
+307 GKFEEASW
-315 DEAYDYIKN
+315 DDAYEYIKQ
-324 KLEKIIKENGP
+324 KLEKIKNESGP

-352 VFQKMIRATI
+352 VFQKMIRAAI

-439 TDVAKLADYHIRL
+439 TDIAKLADYHIRL

-463 MLYFIVESK
+463 MLYYIVK
-472 LHKEDFIL
+472 GNLLNKDFVEN
-480 SRTEGF
+480 RTEGF
-486 ENFLK
+486 DEFLNH
-491 EIKKLDID
+491 INSLDID
-499 HLAKVAGVDKQQV
+499 HLASVAGVDKQLV

-527 FHGLGVTEQEQG
+527 FHGLGVTEHEQG

-556 GRPGVGVNPLR
+556 GRRGVGVNPLR

-592 DEKIQNFYTEKYG
+592 DKKIQDFYAEKYG
-605 VVHPTKAGLKIP
+605 AVHPTKAGLKIP

-623 INKEVKAVWI
+623 ISKEVKGLWI
-633 IGEDVV
+633 IGEDIV

-645 AHVAKAMNS
+645 AHVIKAMES

-666 ETAKHAD
+666 ETAKLAD

-712 LIVTEMM
+712 VIVTEMM

-726 KLYDADEVLAE
+726 PTYDADQVLAE
-737 IADVVPFF
+737 VADVVPFF

-767 DTKILHRKEF
+767 DTKILHEKEF
-777 KLGKGRI
+777 KLGKGRL
-784 KYFDW
+784 KSFDW
-789 KESSELEKNK
+789 KESTEIKNNIK
-799 KDFPLILTTS
+799 EYPLILTTS

-814 YNAATMTKRTK
+814 YNAATMTRRTK
-825 NIKIVDEDILLIHP
+825 NLNIVDEDILLVNPI
-839 KDAKYRELSTGD
+839 DAKERELNNGD
-851 VARLYSGR
+851 IARLYSGR

-867 VTEKVKAGI
+867 VTDKVKEGI

-893 HGKDEETMCA
+893 DGKDEETKCA
-903 EYKVSAVEVQKISN
+903 EYKVSAVQVQKISN
-917 QFKTEVSTEKDQA
+917 KFKTEISPSKKQA
-930 EVTKTLRT
+930 EIVRN

>member
-1 MKNGKN
+1 MSSEKR
-7 GKNGSNGK
+7 
-15 DHKIAYIDGVA
+15 KIAYIDGKPYE
-26 HQIKSSHTS
+26 IGSNHTS
-35 VLKFVREHVGKD
+35 ILKFVKSYLGEKKV
-47 KIPSLCDDPNLVPYG
+47 PTLCDDPNLAPYG
-62 ACRVCSVDVALKK
+62 ACRVCSVEVALEK
-75 DGPTKTVA
+75 DGPTKVVA
-83 SCHTPVTEGS
+83 SCHTPVGENQHIFTSNDE
-93 YILTNNEDLT
+93 LQ

-113 LTDHPMTCSTCE
+113 LTDHPMNCETCE
-125 VNNNC
+125 VDQNC

-135 ANDLGINEH
+135 ANDLGIKEH
-144 RYNKPKQN
+144 RYNNPKQH

-195 GFDSKITTDNDLMF
+195 GFESRITTDNDMLF

-231 VFASKSADYD
+231 VFQSKSAKVDK
-241 EKVRTTCSYCGVG
+241 KVRTTCSYCGVG
-254 CNLEASVKDGK
+254 CNLEASIKDGK
-265 VVSIDTP
+265 VVAIDTP

-282 CLKGRYAFGF
+282 CIKGRYAFGF
-292 YDHPDRLRNP
+292 YDHPDRLRSP

-307 GKFEKASW
+307 GKFEEASW

-324 KLEKIIKENGP
+324 KLDKIKKDNGP

-352 VFQKMIRATI
+352 VFQKMIRAVV

-424 QVMKGKKLIVLDPIT
+424 QVMKGKKLIVLDPVT
-439 TDVAKLADYHIRL
+439 TELAKLADYHIRL
-452 RPGTNVAVLNM
+452 KPGSNVAVLNM
-463 MLYFIVESK
+463 MLYFIVK
-472 LHKEDFIL
+472 GNLLNKDFVEK
-480 SRTEGF
+480 RTEGF
-486 ENFLK
+486 EEFLNH
-491 EIKKLDID
+491 INSLDID
-499 HLAKVAGVDKQQV
+499 HLANVAGVDKQLV

-521 AKNSME
+521 ANNSME
-527 FHGLGVTEQEQG
+527 FHGLGVTEHEQG

-556 GRPGVGVNPLR
+556 GRRGVGVNPLR

-592 DEKIQNFYTEKYG
+592 DEKIQKFYTEKYG

-623 INKEVKAVWI
+623 INKEVKGLWI
-633 IGEDVV
+633 IGEDIV

-645 AHVAKAMNS
+645 AHVIKAMEA

-666 ETAKHAD
+666 ETAKLAD

-712 LIVTEMM
+712 VIVTEMM

-726 KLYDADEVLAE
+726 PTYDADQVLAE
-737 IADVVPFF
+737 VADVVPFF

-751 RLGKL
+751 RLGKF

-767 DTKILHRKEF
+767 DTKILHEKEV
-777 KLGKGRI
+777 KLGKGRL
-784 KYFDW
+784 KSFHW
-789 KESSELEKNK
+789 QESTELKNNK
-799 KDFPLILTTS
+799 KEYPLILTTS

-814 YNAATMTKRTK
+814 YNAATMTRRTK
-825 NIKIVDEDILLIHP
+825 NLKIVDEDILLVHP
-839 KDAKYRELSTGD
+839 NDAKSRELNSGD
-851 VARLYSGR
+851 IARLYSGR

-867 VTEKVKAGI
+867 VTDKVKEGI

-893 HGKDEETMCA
+893 DGKDEETKCA
-903 EYKVSAVEVQKISN
+903 EYKVSAVNVQKISN
-917 QFKTEVSTEKDQA
+917 KFKTEITPKETEA
-930 EVTKTLRT
+930 EVR

>member
-1 MKNGKN
+1 MSAEKRKV
-7 GKNGSNGK
+7 
-15 DHKIAYIDGVA
+15 AYIDGKPYE
-26 HQIKSSHTS
+26 IGPNHTS
-35 VLKFVREHVGKD
+35 ILKFVKSYLGEKKV
-47 KIPSLCDDPNLVPYG
+47 PTLCDDPNLAPYG
-62 ACRVCSVDVALKK
+62 ACRVCSVEVALEK
-75 DGPTKTVA
+75 DGPTKVVA
-83 SCHTPVTEGS
+83 SCHTPVGENQHIFTSNDG
-93 YILTNNEDLT
+93 LQN
-103 KLRKNIVELV
+103 LRKNIVELV
-113 LTDHPMTCSTCE
+113 LTDHPMNCDTCE
-125 VNNNC
+125 VDKNC

-135 ANDLGINEH
+135 ANDLGISDH
-144 RYNKPKQN
+144 RYNNPKQH
-152 KGIPKDTS
+152 KGTPKDTS
-160 HAYMR
+160 HSYMR

-195 GFDSKITTDNDLMF
+195 GFESRITTDNDMLF

-231 VFASKSADYD
+231 VFQSKSVKVDK
-241 EKVRTTCSYCGVG
+241 KVRTTCSYCGVG
-254 CNLEASVKDGK
+254 CNLETSVKDGK
-265 VVSIDTP
+265 VVAIDTP

-282 CLKGRYAFGF
+282 CIKGRYAFGF
-292 YDHPDRLRNP
+292 YDHPDRLRSP
-302 LIKRN
+302 LSKRN
-307 GKFEKASW
+307 GKFEEVSW
-315 DEAYDYIKN
+315 DDADEYIKQ
-324 KLEKIIKENGP
+324 KLEKIKNESGP

-352 VFQKMIRATI
+352 VFQKMIRAAI

-439 TDVAKLADYHIRL
+439 TDIAKLADYHIRL

-463 MLYFIVESK
+463 MLYYIVK
-472 LHKEDFIL
+472 GNLLNKDFVEN
-480 SRTEGF
+480 RTEGF
-486 ENFLK
+486 DEFLNH
-491 EIKKLDID
+491 INGLDID
-499 HLAKVAGVDKQQV
+499 HLASVAGVDKQLV

-527 FHGLGVTEQEQG
+527 FHGLGVTEHEQG

-556 GRPGVGVNPLR
+556 GRRGGGVNPLR

-592 DEKIQNFYTEKYG
+592 DKKIQDFYTEKYG
-605 VVHPTKAGLKIP
+605 AVHPTKAGLKIP

-623 INKEVKAVWI
+623 INKEVKGLWI
-633 IGEDVV
+633 IGEDIV

-645 AHVAKAMNS
+645 AHVIKAMES

-666 ETAKHAD
+666 ETAKLAD

-712 LIVTEMM
+712 VIVTEMM

-726 KLYDADEVLAE
+726 PTYDADQVLAE
-737 IADVVPFF
+737 VADVVPFF

-767 DTKILHRKEF
+767 DTKILHEKEF
-777 KLGKGRI
+777 KLGKGRL
-784 KYFDW
+784 KSFDW
-789 KESSELEKNK
+789 KESTEIKNNIK
-799 KDFPLILTTS
+799 EYPLILTTS

-814 YNAATMTKRTK
+814 YNAATMTRRTK
-825 NIKIVDEDILLIHP
+825 NLNIVDEDILLVNPI
-839 KDAKYRELSTGD
+839 DAKERELNNGD
-851 VARLYSGR
+851 IARLYSGR

-867 VTEKVKAGI
+867 VTDKVKEGI

-893 HGKDEETMCA
+893 DGKDEETKCA
-903 EYKVSAVEVQKISN
+903 EYKVSAVQVQKISN
-917 QFKTEVSTEKDQA
+917 KFKTEISPSEKQA
-930 EVTKTLRT
+930 EIVRN

>member
-1 MKNGKN
+1 MSSEKR
-7 GKNGSNGK
+7 
-15 DHKIAYIDGVA
+15 KIAYIDGKPYEIGD
-26 HQIKSSHTS
+26 HHTS
-35 VLKFVREHVGKD
+35 ILKFVKGYLGED
-47 KIPSLCDDPNLVPYG
+47 KVPTLCDDPNLAPYG
-62 ACRVCSVDVALKK
+62 ACRVCSVEVALVK
-75 DGPTKTVA
+75 DGPTRVVA
-83 SCHTPVTEGS
+83 SCHTPVVEHQH
-93 YILTNNEDLT
+93 IFTNNENLT
-103 KLRKNIVELV
+103 SLRKNIVELV
-113 LTDHPMTCSTCE
+113 LTDHPMTCGTCE

-130 ELQTV
+130 ELQKV
-135 ANDLGINEH
+135 ANDLGISDH
-144 RYNKPKQN
+144 RYNNPKQH

-165 MNLDNCI
+165 MNLDHCI

-195 GFDSKITTDNDLMF
+195 GFESRITTDNDMLF

-231 VFASKSADYD
+231 IFKSKSADVD
-241 EKVRTTCSYCGVG
+241 KKVRTTCSYCGVG
-254 CNLEASVKDGK
+254 CNLEASIKDNK

-282 CLKGRYAFGF
+282 CVKGRYAFGF
-292 YDHPDRLRNP
+292 YDHPDRLRTP

-315 DEAYDYIKN
+315 DEAYDFIKKELN
-324 KLEKIIKENGP
+324 RIIKEYGP

-352 VFQKMIRATI
+352 LFQKMIRAVV
-362 GTNNI
+362 GTNSV

-386 GTGAATNSTEDIYH
+386 GMGAATNSTDDIYH
-400 ADLFLVIGANPTNA
+400 ADLFLVIGANPTTA

-439 TDVAKLADYHIRL
+439 TELAKLADYHIKL

-463 MLYFIVESK
+463 MLHFIIKAK
-472 LHKEDFIL
+472 LYNSDFVRD
-480 SRTEGF
+480 RTEGF
-486 ENFLK
+486 EKFIK
-491 EIKKLDID
+491 EIERQDVD
-499 HLAKVAGVDKQQV
+499 QLAKIAGVDKEMV

-527 FHGLGVTEQEQG
+527 FHGLGVTEHEQG

-556 GRPGVGVNPLR
+556 GRKGVGVNPLR

-577 MGCQPHQGAGYFPVA
+577 MGCQPHQGAGYFNVA
-592 DEKIQNFYTEKYG
+592 DEKNQKYYSEKYG
-605 VVHPTKAGLKIP
+605 VTHPTKPGLKIP
-617 EIFDAA
+617 EMFDAA
-623 INKEVKAVWI
+623 INKQLKAVWI
-633 IGEDVV
+633 IGEDIV
-639 QTDPNS
+639 QTDPDS
-645 AHVAKAMNS
+645 SHVIKAMNS
-654 LDLLVVQEIFMS
+654 LEFLVVQEIFMS
-666 ETAKHAD
+666 ETAKLAT

-691 ERRVQRVNKAAEPL
+691 ERRIQRVNRAAPPL

-712 LIVTEMM
+712 VIVAEMM
-719 QKLGYDQ
+719 QKLGFNQ
-726 KLYDADEVLAE
+726 ASYDADQVLKE

-745 KGITRE
+745 KGVTRE
-751 RLGKL
+751 RLGEF
-756 GLQWPVKEDGT
+756 GLQWPVDADGT
-767 DTKILHRKEF
+767 DTKILYKETF
-777 KLGKGRI
+777 KLGKGQL
-784 KYFDW
+784 KNFDW
-789 KESSELEKNK
+789 KESTEITNNQKVY
-799 KDFPLILTTS
+799 PLILTTS
-809 RVLQH
+809 RALQH
-814 YNAATMTKRTK
+814 YNCGTMTRRTN
-825 NIKIVDEDILLIHP
+825 NIDLMDEDILLIHP
-839 KDAKYRELSTGD
+839 KDAAQRDLITGD
-851 VARLYSGR
+851 FGRLYSGR
-859 GEVSLKVE
+859 GKVDLKVE
-867 VTEKVKAGI
+867 VTDKVKEGI

-903 EYKVSAVEVQKISN
+903 EYKVSSVEIKKISN
-917 QFKTEVSTEKDQA
+917 RFEQKEPKEHQVQVK
-930 EVTKTLRT
+930 

>member
-1 MKNGKN
+1 MSAEKR
-7 GKNGSNGK
+7 
-15 DHKIAYIDGVA
+15 KIAYIDGKPYEIG
-26 HQIKSSHTS
+26 QNHTS
-35 VLKFVREHVGKD
+35 ILKFVKSYLGEKKV
-47 KIPSLCDDPNLVPYG
+47 PTLCDDPNLAPYG
-62 ACRVCSVDVALKK
+62 ACRVCSVEVALEK
-75 DGPTKTVA
+75 DGPTKVVA
-83 SCHTPVTEGS
+83 SCHTPVGENQHIFTSNEG
-93 YILTNNEDLT
+93 LQN
-103 KLRKNIVELV
+103 LRKNIVELV
-113 LTDHPMTCSTCE
+113 LTDHPMNCDTCE
-125 VNNNC
+125 VDKNC

-135 ANDLGINEH
+135 ANDLGISDH
-144 RYNKPKQN
+144 RYNNPKQH
-152 KGIPKDTS
+152 KGTPKDTS
-160 HAYMR
+160 HSYMR

-195 GFDSKITTDNDLMF
+195 GFESRITTDNDMLF

-231 VFASKSADYD
+231 VFQSKSVKVDK
-241 EKVRTTCSYCGVG
+241 KVRTTCSYCGVG
-254 CNLEASVKDGK
+254 CNLETSVKDGK
-265 VVSIDTP
+265 VVAIDTP

-282 CLKGRYAFGF
+282 CIKGRYAFGF
-292 YDHPDRLRNP
+292 YDHPDRLRSP

-307 GKFEKASW
+307 GKFEEASW
-315 DEAYDYIKN
+315 DDAYEYIKQ
-324 KLEKIIKENGP
+324 KLEKIKNESGP

-352 VFQKMIRATI
+352 VFQKMIRAAI

-439 TDVAKLADYHIRL
+439 TDIAKLADYHIRL

-463 MLYFIVESK
+463 MLYYIVK
-472 LHKEDFIL
+472 GNLLNKDFVEN
-480 SRTEGF
+480 RTEGF
-486 ENFLK
+486 DEFLNH
-491 EIKKLDID
+491 INSLDID
-499 HLAKVAGVDKQQV
+499 HLASVAGVNKQLV

-527 FHGLGVTEQEQG
+527 FHGLGVTEHEQG

-556 GRPGVGVNPLR
+556 GRRGVGVNPLR

-592 DEKIQNFYTEKYG
+592 DKKIQDFYTEKYG
-605 VVHPTKAGLKIP
+605 AVHPTKAGLKIP

-623 INKEVKAVWI
+623 INKEVKGLWI
-633 IGEDVV
+633 IGEDIV

-645 AHVAKAMNS
+645 AHVIKAMES

-666 ETAKHAD
+666 ETAKLAD

-712 LIVTEMM
+712 VIVTEMM

-726 KLYDADEVLAE
+726 PTYDADQVLAE
-737 IADVVPFF
+737 VADVVPFF

-767 DTKILHRKEF
+767 DTKILHEKEF
-777 KLGKGRI
+777 KLGKGRL
-784 KYFDW
+784 KSFDW
-789 KESSELEKNK
+789 KESTEIKNNIK
-799 KDFPLILTTS
+799 EYPLILTTS

-814 YNAATMTKRTK
+814 YNAATMTRRTK
-825 NIKIVDEDILLIHP
+825 NLNIVDEDILLVNPI
-839 KDAKYRELSTGD
+839 DAKERELNNGD
-851 VARLYSGR
+851 IARLYSGR

-867 VTEKVKAGI
+867 VTDKVKEGI

-893 HGKDEETMCA
+893 DGKDEETKCA
-903 EYKVSAVEVQKISN
+903 EYKVSAVQVQKISN
-917 QFKTEVSTEKDQA
+917 KFKTEISPSEKQA
-930 EVTKTLRT
+930 EIVRN